1 MIAVVTCFSLTP
13 AEVDRFD
20 AEGFLVLRDRI
31 PPDLLA
37 RLRAAAD
44 RWAARPSTG
53 DHLFA
58 GDVLW
63 RVDYLHDK
71 GETASLELLGSPEV
85 LGIAESLAGPDLVPT
100 YESMV
105 IKAEGAGAPVPWHQ
119 DAVHARRHRLFNVD
133 VYLDPALPGQG
144 ALRVVP
150 GSQRE
155 RTDAC
160 ALRDVHGWDVPGAVE
175 VPMSPG
181 DVLVHDD
188 MLIHGSPPTE
198 GTSLRRTVYLE
209 FRPAASVL
217 EDGPWD
223 AAWLDARLRLLPAA
237 LAAHAAARPAAAQ
250 HAWRPSP
257 DLRPADGGLD
267 LRVAHGVHTPGE
279 WCSAG

>member
-1 MIAVVTCFSLTP
+1 MTPLSLTP
-13 AEVDRFD
+13 EQVARFD
-20 AEGFLVLRDRI
+20 AEGYLVLRDRI
-31 PPDLLA
+31 PAGLLG

-44 RWAARPSTG
+44 RWAALPPTG
-53 DHLFA
+53 DHLFS
-58 GDVLW
+58 GGVLW

-71 GETASLELLGSPEV
+71 GEDASLELLGSPEV

-105 IKAEGAGAPVPWHQ
+105 IKAAGAGAAVPWHQ

-133 VYLDPALPGQG
+133 VYLDAALPGQG

-150 GSQRE
+150 GSQRM
-155 RTDAC
+155 RSDAC
-160 ALRDVHGWDVPGAVE
+160 ALRDQHGWDVPGAVE

-188 MLIHGSPPTE
+188 MVVHGSPPTE
-198 GTSLRRTVYLE
+198 GSPLRRTVYLE
-209 FRPAASVL
+209 FRPAASVR

-223 AAWLDARLRLLPAA
+223 AAWLSARLRLLPAA
-237 LAAHAAARPAAAQ
+237 LAAHAAARPTAPR
-250 HAWRPSP
+250 HEWRPSA
-257 DLRPADGGLD
+257 DVRPVGGALD
-267 LRVAHGVHTPGE
+267 LRVVHGVHTPGE

>member
-1 MIAVVTCFSLTP
+1 MTTLT
-13 AEVDRFD
+13 ADQVERFD
-20 AEGFLVLRDRI
+20 ADGYLVLPGRV
-31 PPDLLA
+31 PPELVQ

-44 RWAARPSTG
+44 HWTSQPRTP
-53 DHLFA
+53 DHLHSGGA
-58 GDVLW
+58 LW

-71 GETASLELLGSPEV
+71 GSDASLELLGSPEV

-100 YESMV
+100 YESLV
-105 IKAEGAGAPVPWHQ
+105 VKAAGAAAAVPWHQ

-133 VYLDPALPGQG
+133 VYLDAAVPGAG
-144 ALRVVP
+144 ALHVVP
-150 GSQRE
+150 GSQRA
-155 RTDAC
+155 RIDAC
-160 ALRDVHGWDVPGAVE
+160 DLRDEHGWDVPGAVE
-175 VPMSPG
+175 VAMEPG

-188 MLIHGSPPTE
+188 MLVHGSPPVV
-198 GTSLRRTVYLE
+198 GFAQRRTVYLE

-237 LAAHAAARPAAAQ
+237 LDAHARARPAAPRYD
-250 HAWRPSP
+250 WRPS
-257 DLRPADGGLD
+257 DGLRPAGEGVD

>member
-1 MIAVVTCFSLTP
+1 MTLSLTP
-13 AEVDRFD
+13 EQVARFD
-20 AEGFLVLRDRI
+20 AEGYLVLRDRI
-31 PPDLLA
+31 PAGLLA

-44 RWAARPSTG
+44 RWTAMAPTG
-53 DHLFA
+53 DHLFS
-58 GDVLW
+58 GGVLW

-71 GETASLELLGSPEV
+71 GEDASLELLGSPEV

-100 YESMV
+100 YESLV
-105 IKAEGAGAPVPWHQ
+105 VKAEGRGAPVPWHQ

-133 VYLDPALPGQG
+133 VYLDAALPGQG

-150 GSQRE
+150 GSQRA

-160 ALRDVHGWDVPGAVE
+160 ALRDEHGWDVPGAVE
-175 VPMSPG
+175 VPMAPG

-188 MLIHGSPPTE
+188 MVVHGSPPTA
-198 GTSLRRTVYLE
+198 GSPLRRTVYLE

-217 EDGPWD
+217 DDGPWD
-223 AAWLDARLRLLPAA
+223 ADWLAARMRLLPAA
-237 LAAHAAARPAAAQ
+237 LAAHAGARP
-250 HAWRPSP
+250 HAPRHDWRPSP
-257 DLRPADGGLD
+257 SLVPGDDGVD

>member
-1 MIAVVTCFSLTP
+1 MTPLSLTP
-13 AEVDRFD
+13 AQVDRFD
-20 AEGFLVLRDRI
+20 TDGFLVLRDRI
-31 PPDLLA
+31 PPDLLT

-44 RWAARPSTG
+44 RWTAMPPTG
-53 DHLFA
+53 DHLFS
-58 GDVLW
+58 GGVLW

-71 GETASLELLGSPEV
+71 GEDASLELLGSPEV

-100 YESMV
+100 YESLV
-105 IKAEGAGAPVPWHQ
+105 VKAEGRGAPVPWHQ

-133 VYLDPALPGQG
+133 VYLDAALPGQG

-150 GSQRE
+150 GSQRA

-160 ALRDVHGWDVPGAVE
+160 ALRDDHGWDVPGAVE
-175 VPMSPG
+175 VPMAPG

-188 MLIHGSPPTE
+188 MVVHGSPPTA
-198 GTSLRRTVYLE
+198 GSPLRRTVYLE

-217 EDGPWD
+217 GDGPWD
-223 AAWLDARLRLLPAA
+223 ETWLAARMRLLPAA
-237 LAAHAAARPAAAQ
+237 LAAHAVARPDAPR
-250 HAWRPSP
+250 HDWRPAP
-257 DLRPADGGLD
+257 HLRPADDGLD

>member
-1 MIAVVTCFSLTP
+1 MTPSLTP
-13 AEVDRFD
+13 EQVARFD
-20 AEGFLVLRDRI
+20 AEGYLVLRDRI
-31 PPDLLA
+31 PAGLLA

-44 RWAARPSTG
+44 RWTAMAPTG
-53 DHLFA
+53 DHLFS
-58 GDVLW
+58 GGVLW

-71 GETASLELLGSPEV
+71 GEDASLELLGSPEV

-100 YESMV
+100 YESLV
-105 IKAEGAGAPVPWHQ
+105 VKAEGRGAPVPWHQ

-133 VYLDPALPGQG
+133 VYLDAALPGEG

-150 GSQRE
+150 GSQRA

-160 ALRDVHGWDVPGAVE
+160 ALRDEHGWDVPGAVE
-175 VPMSPG
+175 VPMAPG

-188 MLIHGSPPTE
+188 MVVHGSPPTA
-198 GTSLRRTVYLE
+198 GSPLRRTVYLE

-217 EDGPWD
+217 DDGPWD
-223 AAWLDARLRLLPAA
+223 ADWLAARMRLLPAA
-237 LAAHAAARPAAAQ
+237 LAAHAGARP
-250 HAWRPSP
+250 HAPRHDWRPSASLVP
-257 DLRPADGGLD
+257 GDDGVD

>member
-1 MIAVVTCFSLTP
+1 MTPLSLTP
-13 AEVDRFD
+13 AQVDRFD
-20 AEGFLVLRDRI
+20 AEGYLVLRDRV
-31 PPDLLA
+31 PADLLA

-44 RWAARPSTG
+44 RWTAMPPTG
-53 DHLFA
+53 DHLFS
-58 GDVLW
+58 GGVLW

-71 GETASLELLGSPEV
+71 GEDASLELLGSPEV

-100 YESMV
+100 YESLV
-105 IKAEGAGAPVPWHQ
+105 VKAEGAGAAVPWHQ

-133 VYLDPALPGQG
+133 VYLDAALPGRG

-150 GSQRE
+150 GSQR
-155 RTDAC
+155 RRADAC
-160 ALRDVHGWDVPGAVE
+160 ALRDDHGWDVPGAVE
-175 VPMSPG
+175 VPMAPG

-188 MLIHGSPPTE
+188 MVVHGSPPTT
-198 GTSLRRTVYLE
+198 GSPLRRTVYLE

-223 AAWLDARLRLLPAA
+223 EAWLAARMRLLPAA
-237 LAAHAAARPAAAQ
+237 LAAAAAARPDAPR
-250 HAWRPSP
+250 HDWRPAP
-257 DLRPADGGLD
+257 HLRPVGDVD